1 MHGAEIKVPT
11 FDGPFTLK
19 IPAGS
24 QSGRKLRLR
33 GLGVPPLKGGARGD
47 LYAELQIVLP
57 ERASESLR
65 RAVDEL
71 EKAYRRDVRDEL
83 KNL

>member
-1 MHGAEIKVPT
+1 VKVPT
-11 FDGPFTLK
+11 FDGTFTLK
-19 IPAGS
+19 VPAGS

-33 GLGVPPLKGGARGD
+33 GLGVPPLKGGNRGD

-57 ERASESLR
+57 ESSSEAAR

-71 EKAYRRDVRDEL
+71 EKAYRKDVRGEL
-83 KNL
+83 SL